1 MSNHETLNEHAIPRF
16 EPWLG
21 VMGSSFV
28 PAAAAIFLPATFLV
42 PLIVLT
48 VLLFGAS
55 LAMLWRQSIHRR
67 DSGPRVPSQ
76 SMEAS

>member
-1 MSNHETLNEHAIPRF
+1 MPDHETLNHDIPRF

-28 PAAAAIFLPATFLV
+28 PAAASVFLPSTFLI
-42 PLIVLT
+42 PLISLT

-55 LAMLWRQSIHRR
+55 LAMLWRQSIRQR
-67 DSGPRVPSQ
+67 SGEARIASQ
-76 SMEAS
+76 TMEAS

>member
-1 MSNHETLNEHAIPRF
+1 MPNHETLNTDVPRF

-28 PAAAAIFLPATFLV
+28 PAAASVFLPSTFLI

-55 LAMLWRQSIHRR
+55 LSMLWRQSISQRET
-67 DSGPRVPSQ
+67 GGQRVSQ
-76 SMEAS
+76 TMEAS

>member
-1 MSNHETLNEHAIPRF
+1 MPNHETLNNDTPRF

-28 PAAAAIFLPATFLV
+28 PAAAAVFVPPVFLV

-48 VLLFGAS
+48 ALLFGAS
-55 LAMLWRQSIHRR
+55 LAMLWRQSIRSR
-67 DSGPRVPSQ
+67 EAGKQVGSQ
-76 SMEAS
+76 TMEAS